1 MPIELV
7 LKPTYLF
14 LFLCVTELL
23 LWRIT
28 RVDPGYEKKDR
39 GSLNIIFLVVIISAQ
54 LAKLSAVY
62 LPQFSFVGA
71 LGLDALGKTVYYW
84 AGLCIFASGVVLRW
98 FSVFYLGHLY
108 TFEVAIARDHQ
119 VISRG
124 PYRYLRHPA
133 YTGSLLSFI
142 GIGIC
147 AGNFLSLILFTL
159 PIFYAL
165 LHRIKIEEA
174 ALSEAL
180 GAAYLDYAK
189 KTPRLIP
196 LVY

>member
-54 LAKLSAVY
+54 LAKLSAVN
-62 LPQFSFVGA
+62 LPQFSFVVA
-71 LGLDALGKTVYYW
+71 LGLDALGKTAYYW